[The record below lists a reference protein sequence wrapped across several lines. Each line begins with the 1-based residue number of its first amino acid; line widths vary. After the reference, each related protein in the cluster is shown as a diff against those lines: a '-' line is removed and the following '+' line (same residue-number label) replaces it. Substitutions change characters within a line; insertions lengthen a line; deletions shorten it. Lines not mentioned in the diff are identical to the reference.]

1 MTNADLKKRWG
12 TIFDYHVLFEY
23 SGKTLLAGTYKKPG
37 TSTEIF
43 CYVPELDDFE
53 KVNDKN
59 ILCFIRVTKQKST
72 L

>member
-1 MTNADLKKRWG
+1 MTNADLKKR
-12 TIFDYHVLFEY
+12 YNSVFEY
-23 SGKTLLAGTYKKPG
+23 HILFTYNDKTMLAGTYKKPG
-37 TSTEIF
+37 ATTDVF

-59 ILCFIRVTKQKST
+59 ILCFIRVTKQKSA